1 MLDGRKSCHFKWWV
15 ATCGVNCLSWSP
27 VPPLPCWKDAHE
39 SETDASTDASVL
51 KDVSRVTQRK
61 RRTAHHG
68 QFDIDRDP
76 TMKDFMISQSIDGGW
91 KKENEAR
98 QIATIIRKYLY
109 FAEDEANPSSYPSC
123 RLNYLINVV
132 LYIEKLQEDDI
143 GPDGISSKL
152 ARIALAIDLITSNSD
167 NPSEA
172 MRGRVEATKSNT
184 MHCSASSSPRAD
196 IMWRLYSMSQW
207 NGCSFLYCNPPPPH
221 KTVSSPLMPQAAR
234 AVQQWENHWGNGN
247 GINKGSACAP
257 LLPHLLRYLFFYA
270 THFNFHIIAQHIP
283 VTLIFQQT
291 YHAETIFHF
300 FFLLLRQNQSQIKS
314 FLQQHHFHW
323 HPYQLSPELAVIG
336 GLSF

>member
-51 KDVSRVTQRK
+51 KDVSLVTQRK

-207 NGCSFLYCNPPPPH
+207 NGCSFLYCNPPPPTRLSH
-221 KTVSSPLMPQAAR
+221 YHWCLRQLGLCSNGKTTGAMETVSTRDLHVPHYYPTYCGTCFSMPL
-234 AVQQWENHWGNGN
+234 
-247 GINKGSACAP
+247 ISI
-257 LLPHLLRYLFFYA
+257 F
-270 THFNFHIIAQHIP
+270 
-283 VTLIFQQT
+283 TL
-291 YHAETIFHF
+291 
-300 FFLLLRQNQSQIKS
+300 
-314 FLQQHHFHW
+314 
-323 HPYQLSPELAVIG
+323 
-336 GLSF
+336 